1 MKKWKHGLVSHM
13 IRVSLSPDAEKD
25 LIQIKSYIADEL
37 DSPAAANRVLA
48 EITKRIGKLA
58 DFPEIGPTIEAIVS
72 LESEYRVL
80 VCGNYLA
87 FYLLEENMVLIDRI
101 LYGKRD
107 FVRILFD
114 EISDETQ

>member
-1 MKKWKHGLVSHM
+1 M
-13 IRVSLSPDAEKD
+13 ISVALSPEAEKD
-25 LIQIKSYIADEL
+25 LLQIKDYITDEL
-37 DSPAAANRVLA
+37 ENPAAANRILS

-58 DFPEIGPTIEAIVS
+58 DFPELGRMIEAIVP
-72 LESEYRVL
+72 LESEHRVL

-87 FYLLEENMVLIDRI
+87 FYLLEENMVLVDRI

-114 EISDETQ
+114 ELPRENTE